1 MRPLPSSES
10 EYTEHRAL
18 RLFVGTWN
26 VNGKT
31 PRESLAPWLT
41 DGSGRGVDLPDL
53 YVVGLQEMVDLSVT
67 NVTIGGATSKKA
79 SKEWTALIET
89 ALNDAAAASGDGSA
103 GDRYEVLT
111 SRCLVGLNIVAFV
124 KARFRQHISD
134 VQDAEAPVGI
144 MGVMGNKGGAFL
156 LFVVLHRTPR
166 PRGAA
171 ARRHPPRPLS
181 SPLPPGVSIRLRIFD
196 STLCFVCA
204 HLAAHRGAVAQ
215 RNADFASIMAKTEFR
230 DDAKAEAGALAAA
243 RGVAGADGIGRV
255 AIADHDF
262 VIWLGDFNYRIVE
275 TLATERCF
283 ELALGGDAELE
294 QLRARDQLN
303 IERAA
308 TRAFFGFHEA
318 PLSFRPTY
326 KFQAGTNLYEQRP
339 DKKLRA
345 PAWCDRILWRCSPDI
360 DAKYLRQLYY
370 GSADVLLLS
379 DHKPVH
385 ALFEVGVRTVLRDRR
400 AAVVSDITRQLDA
413 MENRSMPKVCKR
425 LRRSRRSSH
434 GAAPRLARPAPR
446 RAAPRRAAPA
456 RRST

>member
-1 MRPLPSSES
+1 M
-10 EYTEHRAL
+10 
-18 RLFVGTWN
+18 
-26 VNGKT
+26 
-31 PRESLAPWLT
+31 
-41 DGSGRGVDLPDL
+41 
-53 YVVGLQEMVDLSVT
+53 
-67 NVTIGGATSKKA
+67 
-79 SKEWTALIET
+79 
-89 ALNDAAAASGDGSA
+89 
-103 GDRYEVLT
+103 
-111 SRCLVGLNIVAFV
+111 
-124 KARFRQHISD
+124 
-134 VQDAEAPVGI
+134 
-144 MGVMGNKGGAFL
+144 
-156 LFVVLHRTPR
+156 
-166 PRGAA
+166 
-171 ARRHPPRPLS
+171 
-181 SPLPPGVSIRLRIFD
+181 SIRLRIFD

-283 ELALGGDAELE
+283 ELALGGDADLE
-294 QLRARDQLN
+294 QLRVRDQLN

-308 TRAFFGFHEA
+308 QRAFYGFHEA
-318 PLSFRPTY
+318 PLTFRPTY

-360 DAKYLRQLYY
+360 DPKYLRQLYY
-370 GSADVLLLS
+370 GSVDELLLS

-400 AAVVSDITRQLDA
+400 AAVDSDITRQLDT
-413 MENRSMPKVCKR
+413 MENRSMPKASPR
-425 LRRSRRSSH
+425 ARARARRRGSARRVRR
-434 GAAPRLARPAPR
+434 ATLPARPP
-446 RAAPRRAAPA
+446 PA
-456 RRST
+456 LTRRRST